1 MDQSHISRQVQLGQA
16 SMNPPDLCLKWG
28 ELQLCRQ
35 PALKFQVRET
45 SAFQAWLPAKVC
57 MSLSLVLKNAPD
69 RIIVETQNT
78 PFFVTCNCKCIYLIL
93 DSAVGGCDAALYREA
108 LKAMVPSITQKI
120 SDTTR
125 LAARRWDSKN
135 R

>member
-1 MDQSHISRQVQLGQA
+1 
-16 SMNPPDLCLKWG
+16 
-28 ELQLCRQ
+28 
-35 PALKFQVRET
+35 
-45 SAFQAWLPAKVC
+45 
-57 MSLSLVLKNAPD
+57 MSLSLVLKKGPN
-69 RIIVETQNT
+69 RIIVKTQNT
-78 PFFVTCNCKCIYLIL
+78 PFFVTCNTCNYNIL

-125 LAARRWDSKN
+125 LAARRWGSNN